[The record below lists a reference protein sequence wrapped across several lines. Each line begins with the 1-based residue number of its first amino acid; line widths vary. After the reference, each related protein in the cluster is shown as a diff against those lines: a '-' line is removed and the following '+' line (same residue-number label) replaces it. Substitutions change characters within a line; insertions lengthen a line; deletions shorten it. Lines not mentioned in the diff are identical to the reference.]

1 MLNLILFYQRTYM
14 EKRRVL
20 LISQSDLLGESLE
33 HILNSLEDV
42 QVIGP
47 WQPGEHVVAD
57 CVNHPPD
64 LVIITDNEISAETG
78 SQLTAHLL
86 ETIPNLA
93 VIRIKQDSNFIYAYT
108 TQTIPARVVDLI
120 DTIRHLPIQGANPG
134 QLHIQ
139 TGK

>member
-1 MLNLILFYQRTYM
+1 M

-42 QVIGP
+42 QVIGS
-47 WQPGEHVVAD
+47 WQPGENVIAN
-57 CVNHPPD
+57 CINHPPD
-64 LVIITDNEISAETG
+64 LVIITDSELSAETG

-86 ETIPNLA
+86 ESIPNLA

-108 TQTIPARVVDLI
+108 TQTIPARVADLI
-120 DTIRHLPIQGANPG
+120 EIIRHLPIHDAKPG
-134 QLHIQ
+134 KLQ
-139 TGK
+139 